1 MTRQCKDLRLKS
13 IGICLAGSLLTV
25 SLLFWKLTPSLMPVI
40 LMTASS
46 LLLLGL
52 AELYFHWKDRQTDYF

>member
-1 MTRQCKDLRLKS
+1 MTRQCNDLMS
-13 IGICLAGSLLTV
+13 SPIDACLAGSLLTV

-52 AELYFHWKDRQTDYF
+52 AELYFLWKDRQLS